1 MPWHVSTVNGIL
13 NDFSTIKGLRPCI
26 LSQIPNGFVTLQ
38 NNCQGKMPLNPFELE
53 IFQNILSSIAEEM
66 GMVLVRAAFSPNIKE
81 RRDLSCA
88 IFQINGEMIAQAAH
102 IPVHLGS
109 MSFAVKAILNE
120 PDIKEGDIFILND
133 PFRGGTHLPDVTCIA
148 PVFVEGKVEFFVA
161 SRAHHAD
168 IGGITPGS
176 MPLSTSIHEEGIV
189 IPPSKLCRRGRLN
202 KTLFMQILSATRD
215 PEEREGDF
223 KAQVGALELGKKR
236 LRAVIEKYS
245 LEKIKEAGFELLDYS
260 ERMMREVIKQIPDGI
275 YEFEDY
281 LDDDGAGTMKI
292 PIRSKVTISRGEAR
306 VDFSGSSSQV
316 KGCLNTPLSVTTAA
330 VVYVFQCLAPSGMPL
345 NSGPLRAIE
354 ILAEKGSILNASFP
368 AAVAGGNVE
377 TSQRVVDVVFGALA
391 NAIPEKI
398 QAASSGSMSNI
409 TFGGKNPKTGR
420 DFAYYETIAGGMG
433 GRFGKNGVSAVHTH
447 MTNTLNTPVESLERE
462 MPLMIDTYSIRR
474 GSGGQGKY
482 KGGDGVIRAYKF
494 LSKATVT
501 LITERRRFP
510 PYGLQ
515 GGNPGR
521 KGKNILIRNKR
532 ANIIPSKAAFEV
544 KKGDIIRIVAPGGG
558 GWGKKK

>member
-1 MPWHVSTVNGIL
+1 
-13 NDFSTIKGLRPCI
+13 
-26 LSQIPNGFVTLQ
+26 
-38 NNCQGKMPLNPFELE
+38 MPLNPFELE
-53 IFQNILSSIAEEM
+53 IFQNMLSSIAEEM
-66 GMVLVRAAFSPNIKE
+66 GMVLIRAAFSPNIKE

-88 IFQINGEMIAQAAH
+88 IFDSRGEMIAQAAH

-109 MSFAVKAILNE
+109 MSFAVKAVLEE
-120 PDIKEGDIFILND
+120 PDIHEGDIFILND

-148 PVFVEGKVEFFVA
+148 PVFIHGKVEFFVA

-176 MPLSTSIHEEGIV
+176 MPLSTSIHEEGII
-189 IPPSKLCRRGRLN
+189 IPPSKLYKRGRLN
-202 KTLFMQILSATRD
+202 KSLFRQILFATRD

-223 KAQVGALELGKKR
+223 KAQVGALELGEKR
-236 LRAVIEKYS
+236 LKAVVEKYS

-260 ERMMREVIKQIPDGI
+260 ERMMREVIKKIPEGT
-275 YEFEDY
+275 YRFEDY
-281 LDDDGAGTMKI
+281 LDDDGAGTKRI
-292 PIRSKVTISRGEAR
+292 PIKVAITIRRGEAK

-330 VVYVFQCLAPSGMPL
+330 VIYVFQCLAPSGIPL

-354 ILAEKGSILNASFP
+354 ILAEKGSLLNASFP

-391 NAIPEKI
+391 IAIPERI

-409 TFGGKNPKTGR
+409 TFGGKNPRTGR

-447 MTNTLNTPVESLERE
+447 MTNTLNTPIEAVERE
-462 MPLMIDTYSIRR
+462 LPIMIDTYSIRR
-474 GSGGQGKY
+474 GSGANGKY
-482 KGGDGVIRAYKF
+482 RGGNGIIRAYKF
-494 LSKATVT
+494 LSKSTVT
-501 LITERRRFP
+501 LITERRRFA
-510 PYGLQ
+510 PYGVQ
-515 GGNPGR
+515 GGKPGS
-521 KGKNILIRNKR
+521 KGKNILTRNKKTKV
-532 ANIIPSKAAFEV
+532 ISPKATFEV
-544 KKGDIIRIVAPGGG
+544 KKGDIIRIETPGGG
-558 GWGKKK
+558 GWGRK

>member
-1 MPWHVSTVNGIL
+1 
-13 NDFSTIKGLRPCI
+13 
-26 LSQIPNGFVTLQ
+26 
-38 NNCQGKMPLNPFELE
+38 MPLNPFELE

-88 IFQINGEMIAQAAH
+88 IFQSNGEMIAQAAH

-109 MSFAVKAILNE
+109 MSFAVRAVLDE

-133 PFRGGTHLPDVTCIA
+133 PFRGGTHLPDVTCIS
-148 PVFVEGKVEFFVA
+148 PIFMGDKVEFFVA

-168 IGGITPGS
+168 IGGMTPGS
-176 MPLSTSIHEEGIV
+176 MPLSTSIHEEGII
-189 IPPSKLCRRGRLN
+189 IPPSKLYNKGRLN
-202 KTLFMQILSATRD
+202 KPLFKTILSSTRD

-223 KAQVGALELGKKR
+223 KAQIGALELGEKR
-236 LRAVIEKYS
+236 LKAVVEKYS

-260 ERMMREVIKQIPDGI
+260 ERIMRDVIRQIPEGV

-281 LDDDGAGTMKI
+281 LDDDGVGTREI
-292 PIRSKVTISRGEAR
+292 PIRATITISRGEAR

-316 KGCLNTPLSVTTAA
+316 KGCLNAPLSVTTAA
-330 VVYVFQCLAPSGMPL
+330 VLYVFQCLAPSGMPL

-354 ILAEKGSILNASFP
+354 VLAEKGSILDAQFP
-368 AAVAGGNVE
+368 AAVAAGNVE
-377 TSQRVVDVVFGALA
+377 TSQRIVDVVFGALA
-391 NAIPEKI
+391 GAIPEEI
-398 QAASSGSMSNI
+398 QAASAGSMSNI
-409 TFGGKNPKTGR
+409 TFGGKNPRTGK

-433 GRFGKNGVSAVHTH
+433 GRFGKHGVSGVHTH

-462 MPLMIDTYSIRR
+462 LPVMIDTYSIRR
-474 GSGGQGKY
+474 GSGGDGKY
-482 KGGDGVIRAYKF
+482 RGGDGIVRAYKF

-501 LITERRRFP
+501 LITERRRFA
-510 PYGLQ
+510 PYGVQ
-515 GGNPGR
+515 GGKPGKR
-521 KGKNILIRNKR
+521 GKNILLRNKKVKEL
-532 ANIIPSKAAFEV
+532 PSKTTFEARR
-544 KKGDIIRIVAPGGG
+544 GDIVKIETPGGG